1 MIQVFNSGQALRT
14 ARLIS
19 SHILLRSRSSLR
31 PFKSPFVTVQLDSFS
46 ESSSQHFFKTLSN
59 WTVGSV
65 GSTGCRHTT
74 VGSVPCMGGGTRLR
88 DGSRGLGVFGKISG
102 RLPGKGGRG
111 WSVIPFFQ

>member
-74 VGSVPCMGGGTRLR
+74 VGSVPFMGGGTSLR
-88 DGSRGLGVFGKISG
+88 RGSRGLGRLGKVSG
-102 RLPGKGGRG
+102 GPPRRLGSDRRM
-111 WSVIPFFQ
+111 V